1 MFTNIGLRILLPFSF
16 SPSLQRMHR
25 ERLAEADIQL
35 EALGRQCDDLK
46 RVNGSLELRHTEQ
59 QRDVHKSQAK
69 YMDMRAANVTLTNAL
84 KRHDDNMI
92 KQQQNM
98 FGVESETNM
107 LRQQL
112 DKVNRKRNGGE
123 KKRHKSQVVLA
134 LMQYWH
140 SFTWKRSRRKE
151 ETFILRAVCCVPC
164 AVCCLLTQTSLSS
177 SPSSSPSSLPTAH
190 AGLRA
195 RAACAVQNAGEA
207 KGYGGERRLQHMQGR
222 AGGGPGG
229 ASRKSPRIRE
239 TGVCVW
245 QS

>member
-123 KKRHKSQVVLA
+123 NKRHKSQVVLA

-151 ETFILRAVCCVPC
+151 ETFILRAVCRVLC
-164 AVCCLLTQTSLSS
+164 AVC
-177 SPSSSPSSLPTAH
+177 
-190 AGLRA
+190 
-195 RAACAVQNAGEA
+195 
-207 KGYGGERRLQHMQGR
+207 
-222 AGGGPGG
+222 
-229 ASRKSPRIRE
+229 
-239 TGVCVW
+239 
-245 QS
+245 